1 MKRIERERNQRPWL
15 KTEKLVVTTKFQE
28 CVQSPHLV
36 NGLDPNLL
44 AWVIHTVVSRS
55 EDYELFTNINRSVW
69 SNRLG
74 SSYRRFLDWLVVNE
88 ILEENVRYRNDSKN
102 PEKNYSMSFRVKGL
116 NDSNV
121 SQQLV
126 VITRTLSR
134 VSHFNDQ
141 SELSDNVTRYVHQC
155 LQELT
160 VNKDLV
166 VIHDSVREALAL
178 EQCKRIWSGSFNL
191 HYGDKS
197 QRLFHSVIMMVREGR
212 QNLRL
217 RTSGEVLVYCDV
229 KTCFPNLLVSY
240 IQDPN
245 EKAVWLDALNHDLY
259 DVARNKLNSNHSRDE
274 VKVQFSKFLSDP
286 KHPTN
291 NVPGRFL
298 ETLCPLLLET
308 IRGDPNMALNLQNL
322 EASILVHQ
330 MVNWAILHH
339 IWYVPM
345 FDGFLCKHQHL
356 VQVVNQAT
364 NLLEQRLGHR
374 PVINHH
380 VLG

>member
-1 MKRIERERNQRPWL
+1 MTRIERERNQRPWL

-36 NGLDPNLL
+36 NGLDPHLL

-74 SSYRRFLDWLVVNE
+74 SNYRRFLDWLVVNE

-191 HYGDKS
+191 HYGEKS

-229 KTCFPNLLVSY
+229 KTCFPNLLVNY

>member
-1 MKRIERERNQRPWL
+1 MTRIERERNQRPWL

-36 NGLDPNLL
+36 NGLDPHLL

-74 SSYRRFLDWLVVNE
+74 SNYRRFLDWLVVNE

-141 SELSDNVTRYVHQC
+141 SELNDNVTRYVHQC

-191 HYGDKS
+191 HYGEKS

-229 KTCFPNLLVSY
+229 KTCFPNLLVNY

-274 VKVQFSKFLSDP
+274 VKVEFSKFLSDP

-298 ETLCPLLLET
+298 ETHFPHLLKT
-308 IRGDPNMALNLQNL
+308 IQGDANMALNLQNL
-322 EASILVHQ
+322 EASILVQQ

-345 FDGFLCKHQHL
+345 FDGFLCKHHQ
-356 VQVVNQAT
+356 VNQIKDQAA

-374 PVINHH
+374 PIINHQ

>member
-1 MKRIERERNQRPWL
+1 MTRIERERNQRPWL

-74 SSYRRFLDWLVVNE
+74 SNYRRFLDWLVVNE

-345 FDGFLCKHQHL
+345 FDGFLCKHQDL

>member
-1 MKRIERERNQRPWL
+1 MTRIERERNQRPWL

-36 NGLDPNLL
+36 NGLDPHLL

-74 SSYRRFLDWLVVNE
+74 SNYRRFLDWLVVNE

-141 SELSDNVTRYVHQC
+141 SELNDNVTRYVHQC

-191 HYGDKS
+191 HYGEKS

-229 KTCFPNLLVSY
+229 KTCFPNLLVNY

>member
-1 MKRIERERNQRPWL
+1 MTRIERERNQRPWL

-36 NGLDPNLL
+36 NGLDPHLL

-74 SSYRRFLDWLVVNE
+74 SNYRRFLDWLVVNE

-141 SELSDNVTRYVHQC
+141 SELNDNVTRYVHQC

-191 HYGDKS
+191 HYGEKS